1 MQIPFIGNVK
11 KTPNPWLLGL
21 IAAGTVG
28 LAATI
33 PLAARN
39 STPQQNVN
47 QLMVPVTAKTVTARI
62 RATGKVEA
70 IRTVN
75 INPKEAG
82 ILEEL
87 LVEQGQAVKAG
98 QLIARM
104 DTDRLDA
111 DLDRVK
117 ANLEQA
123 QATLALLRAG
133 TRPEVINQAQA
144 GVGQSQAQVIEAE
157 AGVARADAQLAQSQ
171 ARLRKAQADLDRYTQ
186 LNREGVIATRDLDLA
201 QQDYQVALA
210 QTQAD
215 QKAIQQ
221 AKASL
226 ARTQAGLNNSQQQ
239 LKQQENGSR
248 VQEIAQAVAQVKA
261 AEANLKAIQTQMAEK
276 YVRAPFDGVITQA
289 GAKVGAFVSPTS
301 FASQSGSATS
311 IATLAN
317 GLEITAKV
325 PEIDIS
331 QIRLGQAVEIKAD
344 AYPDKI
350 FQGVVQLI
358 SPEARE
364 DANQKGV
371 VAFEVKVKIVT
382 GKEVLR
388 SGMTT
393 DLAFMGTRIN
403 NALMVPSV
411 AIVTNKGQTGVLV
424 PGEKNKPE
432 FKPVTIGSTI
442 GNETQILSGLQ
453 SGDQVFK
460 ELPEGTKLD
469 SIIKGMEKN

>member
-226 ARTQAGLNNSQQQ
+226 ARTQA
-239 LKQQENGSR
+239 
-248 VQEIAQAVAQVKA
+248 
-261 AEANLKAIQTQMAEK
+261 
-276 YVRAPFDGVITQA
+276 
-289 GAKVGAFVSPTS
+289 
-301 FASQSGSATS
+301 
-311 IATLAN
+311 
-317 GLEITAKV
+317 
-325 PEIDIS
+325 
-331 QIRLGQAVEIKAD
+331 
-344 AYPDKI
+344 
-350 FQGVVQLI
+350 
-358 SPEARE
+358 
-364 DANQKGV
+364 
-371 VAFEVKVKIVT
+371 
-382 GKEVLR
+382 
-388 SGMTT
+388 
-393 DLAFMGTRIN
+393 
-403 NALMVPSV
+403 
-411 AIVTNKGQTGVLV
+411 
-424 PGEKNKPE
+424 
-432 FKPVTIGSTI
+432 
-442 GNETQILSGLQ
+442 
-453 SGDQVFK
+453 
-460 ELPEGTKLD
+460 
-469 SIIKGMEKN
+469 